1 MIVFAALRLPT
12 VHWKVP
18 GTHTVLDFKE
28 IAGIA
33 AGLVVVILLVV
44 LFILRAR
51 TARLGVKKLLSSPNP
66 LERIAGIKMA
76 ATEELGRHVRALRR
90 LSGEEHDPRVLKELA
105 EVVAR
110 HQWEPSDDADI
121 VELRIW
127 AHRYYSDRAGEYGRE
142 TPEPVAPIERTASA
156 VRPAP
161 PGGTAPAPARVV
173 PSVAMSSDP
182 AGNVPTVEAAP
193 SPSETI
199 ASFAE
204 PEAAGAFTV
213 LDLARRWGVTPTVA
227 PEGVAP
233 KPVVVPEEA
242 ETPPVVVPEEVA
254 PEPVVVPEEAETPPV
269 VIPEEVAPEPVV
281 VPEEAE
287 TPPLVVPEEV
297 APEPVVVPEE
307 AETPPVVI
315 PEEVAP
321 EPVVVP
327 EEAETPSVVIPE
339 EVAPEPVV
347 PEEMPQPFSGER
359 PCILVTGAGGAAGVT
374 VIQWLVEAGHRV
386 VAVDSDP
393 LAVGLR
399 LAQRAQ
405 MVPSADDPQFSSFL
419 CKLAIHQGAKAIIST
434 VSEEM
439 PSLADHRVLFHDE
452 GVATWFP
459 ERGVVQ
465 ACIDKWLFYL
475 AAKSVSLPVPPTNL
489 GSAEGVPGPWIVKPR
504 FGRGSRDIMWADT
517 REELDWALGH
527 VPNPL
532 VQSRLTGREFTVDA
546 LVARDGSFAGGVARW
561 RLATRGGITTQGETF
576 ANEGL
581 LRLVADVLRGLAV
594 RGPANVQGFASP
606 QGNIMFTEV
615 NPRFS
620 GGLALSLAAGAD
632 LVGQYLN
639 GVFERPIDPAKLRYR
654 PGVRMLR
661 YFNEV
666 IEG

>member
-242 ETPPVVVPEEVA
+242 ETPPVV
-254 PEPVVVPEEAETPPV
+254 
-269 VIPEEVAPEPVV
+269 IPEEVAPEPVV

-287 TPPLVVPEEV
+287 TPPLVV
-297 APEPVVVPEE
+297 
-307 AETPPVVI
+307 